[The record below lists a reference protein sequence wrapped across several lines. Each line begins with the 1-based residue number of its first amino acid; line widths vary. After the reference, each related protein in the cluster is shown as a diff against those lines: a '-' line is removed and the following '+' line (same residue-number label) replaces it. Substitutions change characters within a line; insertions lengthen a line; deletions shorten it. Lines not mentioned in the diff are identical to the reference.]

1 MYTLLRKIPRSSGYL
16 FNIADWSDST
26 VDTLT
31 QEELEKCIKL
41 GFKIEGT
48 EIAPCKRGTDKVF
61 TLEGTDKLGA
71 QVSVVVSYH
80 ELEGTICISFHV
92 EGKSY
97 YSDDSIGSL
106 VIIQPVTSV
115 FSAPERDKKTGNL
128 INKRVRTDSISVSYM
143 KLLDTGTECPLFKLG
158 LLGTD
163 SSTGDCFCK
172 DYILEYHPD
181 TNEFHYVGASRWRVQ
196 DETEQVVVD
205 RENKSL
211 VLSASRKRVCLY
223 G

>member
-1 MYTLLRKIPRSSGYL
+1 MYTLLRKIPISSGYL

-31 QEELEKCIKL
+31 QEELEKGVKL

-48 EIAPCKRGTDKVF
+48 EIAPCKRGTDKIF
-61 TLEGTDKLGA
+61 TLEDTDKLG
-71 QVSVVVSYH
+71 VSVVVSYH

-92 EGKSY
+92 EGKPY

-106 VIIQPVTSV
+106 VIVQPVTNV
-115 FSAPERDKKTGNL
+115 FSAPERDKKTGNI

-158 LLGTD
+158 LLSTD

-181 TNEFHYVGASRWRVQ
+181 TKEFHYAGASSWRVQ
-196 DETEQVVVD
+196 DESEQVVVD

-211 VLSASRKRVCLY
+211 VLSASRKRVYLY

>member
-1 MYTLLRKIPRSSGYL
+1 MYTLLRKIPISSGYL

-31 QEELEKCIKL
+31 QEELEKGVKL

-48 EIAPCKRGTDKVF
+48 EIAPCKRGTDKIF
-61 TLEGTDKLGA
+61 TLEDTDKLG
-71 QVSVVVSYH
+71 VSVVVSYH

-92 EGKSY
+92 EGKPY

-106 VIIQPVTSV
+106 VIVQPVTNV
-115 FSAPERDKKTGNL
+115 FSAPERDKKTGNI

-158 LLGTD
+158 LLSTD

-172 DYILEYHPD
+172 DYILEYHSD
-181 TNEFHYVGASRWRVQ
+181 TKEFHYAGASSWRVQ
-196 DETEQVVVD
+196 DESEQVVVD

-211 VLSASRKRVCLY
+211 VLSASRKRVYLY